1 MVCKRVPAW
10 FGFLFHAMNMINGAL
25 LSRTNDIIGSVTNLN
40 SLMIEGPLLL
50 LIILLGV
57 VLIVVGASV
66 FKVHPFIML
75 VIASLLVGII
85 VGIPAIKVVGY
96 INDGFGNIIGGIGIV
111 IILGS
116 ILGVILEKSG
126 AAVKIAE
133 FILQTIGKKSPE
145 LGIGFLGALVS
156 IPVFC
161 DSGFIILSRLCQV
174 MAQKRNMAAG
184 SLFLSLAGGMY
195 TTHTLVPPTPGP
207 IAAAGNMGGESYLG
221 LVIISG
227 ILITIPV
234 VLIAVAYA
242 KYIFRKYPYD
252 LALSDTPINSEQ
264 NLPSLSVSLSP
275 ILIPLV
281 LIGLGSVAQF
291 AGSEGL
297 MITALVFLGNPV
309 IALLAGLLLA
319 IPLLKFVLQKERQSS
334 FQEGLVQAGPV
345 LILTGAGAAFGAV
358 LKATPMAQMVES
370 WLSGGDAGGIY
381 FILAGFIFTAV
392 LKTSQGSTT
401 SAMVITSSIL
411 GPLLPLGGLDNPTG
425 IVLMVAAIG
434 GGGMTVSHA
443 NDSFFWV
450 VAQFSGITDLK
461 TAYRTIT
468 VMSLI
473 QGMSILG
480 IVVLGFLL
488 LL

>member
-1 MVCKRVPAW
+1 MLVVI
-10 FGFLFHAMNMINGAL
+10 FLA
-25 LSRTNDIIGSVTNLN
+25 
-40 SLMIEGPLLL
+40 
-50 LIILLGV
+50 V
-57 VLIVVGASV
+57 VLIVAGASV
-66 FKVHPFIML
+66 FKIHPFIML
-75 VIASLLVGII
+75 LTASLLVGVV
-85 VGIPAIKVVGY
+85 VGIPALKVVGH
-96 INDGFGNIIGGIGIV
+96 INEGFGNIIGSIGIV

-133 FILQTIGKKSPE
+133 FILQTVGRRSPE

-161 DSGFIILSRLCQV
+161 DSGFIILSRLCHV
-174 MAQKRNMAAG
+174 MAQKRNIAAG

-207 IAAAGNMGGESYLG
+207 IAAAGNLGGESYLG

-227 ILITIPV
+227 LLISIPV
-234 VLIAVAYA
+234 VLIAVLYA
-242 KYIFRKYPYD
+242 RYIFKKYPYQSSLED
-252 LALSDTPINSEQ
+252 VVIDEDKA
-264 NLPSLSVSLSP
+264 LPSLLVSLAP
-275 ILIPLV
+275 IVAPLL
-281 LIGLGSVAQF
+281 LIGIGSFAQF
-291 AGSEGL
+291 SEHQSSL
-297 MITALVFLGNPV
+297 TSALAFLGNPV
-309 IALLAGLLLA
+309 IALLAGVVIA
-319 IPLLKFVLQKERQSS
+319 VPLLRFLSKEEKTQS
-334 FQEGLVQAGPV
+334 FQNGLVQAGPV

-358 LKATPMAQMVES
+358 LKATPMAQMVEG

-381 FILAGFIFTAV
+381 FILAGFIFTAI

-450 VAQFSGITDLK
+450 VAQFSGITNIK

-473 QGMSILG
+473 QGCSILLL
-480 IVVLGFLL
+480 VVLIYSVLL
-488 LL
+488 

>member
-1 MVCKRVPAW
+1 
-10 FGFLFHAMNMINGAL
+10 
-25 LSRTNDIIGSVTNLN
+25 
-40 SLMIEGPLLL
+40 MIEGPLLL
-50 LIILLGV
+50 VVILLAV

-75 VIASLLVGII
+75 LIASLLVGIV
-85 VGIPAIKVVGY
+85 VGIPAIKVVGF
-96 INDGFGNIIGGIGIV
+96 INDGFGSIIGGIGIV

-126 AAVKIAE
+126 AAIKIAE
-133 FILQTIGKKSPE
+133 FILQTIGRKSPE

-161 DSGFIILSRLCQV
+161 DSGFIILSRLCHV
-174 MAQKRNMAAG
+174 MAKKRNVAAG

-207 IAAAGNMGGESYLG
+207 IAAAGNLGGESYLG

-227 ILITIPV
+227 LLISIPV
-234 VLIAVAYA
+234 VLIAVAYS
-242 KYIFRKYPYD
+242 KYIFKKYPYGAELTD
-252 LALSDTPINSEQ
+252 SPIISDQ
-264 NLPSLSVSLSP
+264 YLPSLGLSMSP
-275 ILIPLV
+275 IFVPLI

-291 AGSEGL
+291 VGFQNTL
-297 MITALVFLGNPV
+297 IDALVFLGNPV
-309 IALLAGLLLA
+309 IALLAGLLIA
-319 IPLLKFVLQKERQSS
+319 VPLLKYIGKAERSSS

-358 LKATPMAQMVES
+358 LKATPMAQMVEG

-381 FILAGFIFTAV
+381 FILAGFVFTAI

-450 VAQFSGITDLK
+450 VAQFSGIRDIK
-461 TAYRTIT
+461 VAYRTIT
-468 VMSLI
+468 LMSLL
-473 QGMSILG
+473 QGCTILF
-480 IVVLGFLL
+480 ITILAFLVLL
-488 LL
+488 